1 MHKSRFSMATCDMD
15 KENVQGT
22 LKNLWL
28 HYNASSLK
36 GSRSCSVGYCGD
48 SLWRSSSN
56 D

>member
-1 MHKSRFSMATCDMD
+1 M
-15 KENVQGT
+15 QGT

-28 HYNASSLK
+28 HYNASSVK

-56 D
+56 DYNSGLYLAKTD